1 MNNKMN
7 MDLKRNNKIM
17 MRINQMNNFLINQ
30 KKKKQIEQANNQIN

>member
-7 MDLKRNNKIM
+7 MDLKRNYKIM

-30 KKKKQIEQANNQIN
+30 KKIKQIEQANNQIN